1 MQGPWP
7 PESYKRGQ
15 NQTPGGQSCQSSL
28 GSRRR
33 HIVCSI
39 ALESYSQQS
48 AAISDVI
55 ILSTLAAQARDS
67 RSPSLGAVA
76 VFHCRRRRLTSS
88 LSGPVAEDCSTSSGR
103 LGGEQN
109 QKFIRHLNEKFT
121 ERLKRLDEKFAK
133 RLKTFNYLKGTP
145 IHLQ

>member
-1 MQGPWP
+1 MLVVVDPVICRMGLWLAIMAMQQG
-7 PESYKRGQ
+7 
-15 NQTPGGQSCQSSL
+15 
-28 GSRRR
+28 
-33 HIVCSI
+33 
-39 ALESYSQQS
+39 
-48 AAISDVI
+48 SDVGQPQPNVGSLDI
-55 ILSTLAAQARDS
+55 ERAYSW
-67 RSPSLGAVA
+67 SPSLGAVA

-88 LSGPVAEDCSTSSGR
+88 LSGPVAEDCSTSSCR